1 MAPSKSTRL
10 SASSEKKEMIVSASP
25 QSRGSSRKASSTG
38 PKPLASPESVIS
50 ALKKNTLFY
59 FPLTHPPHFNKLF
72 PDQQVPSATGIDN
85 LDSSVLNTL
94 ILKQIS
100 KAKKF
105 LSSEHLNCPR
115 VPQEF
120 FNYTKSLIVS
130 SIVSSQGKAP
140 PKAKPSSTSVPP
152 ANKTKGPSPLT
163 TKSTLDLLKK
173 CDSPRFYFDEQPGFS
188 SLFPR
193 TSVPKHHYVS
203 GNVVIDKAE
212 FSPLLSSRLASAKKF
227 LSKNGTSV
235 PRLPS
240 SFVQYQIRLLSRS
253 VMQQRKDI
261 SDKRK
266 LTKKEKKQKAPP
278 TSVKIQ
284 SSDSKHVVFQPAS
297 VSVNPSSPPQSAQ
310 VAPVPLDD
318 SAPIGSS
325 AYWRKVRPLLEV
337 CLTYLKHFGD
347 QPLPSQYSQALIHSG
362 CLPLLFQNP
371 EPKYSDAVI
380 TYSYD
385 DQHHAFTLRS
395 PSHGPPSQLVASLN
409 VQNLSTS
416 LDYVR
421 AVTNLALTSS
431 LSDFS
436 SPYPNSL

>member
-1 MAPSKSTRL
+1 MAPNKSTRL

-25 QSRGSSRKASSTG
+25 QSRGSSGKASSSG

-50 ALKKNTLFY
+50 ALKRNPLFY

-72 PDQQVPSATGIDN
+72 PDQQVPPATGIDN

-94 ILKQIS
+94 ILKQIT
-100 KAKKF
+100 KAKKY

-120 FNYTKSLIVS
+120 FNYTKSLVVS

-163 TKSTLDLLKK
+163 TQLTLDLLKK
-173 CDSPRFYFDEQPGFS
+173 CDFPRFYFDEQPGFS

-227 LSKNGTSV
+227 LSKNGHSV

-240 SFVQYQIRLLSRS
+240 SFVQHQIRLLSRS

-266 LTKKEKKQKAPP
+266 LVKKEKKQKAPSIP
-278 TSVKIQ
+278 ALTQPSASTSI
-284 SSDSKHVVFQPAS
+284 VFQPAS
-297 VSVNPSSPPQSAQ
+297 VSVDPSTTPKPAQ
-310 VAPVPLDD
+310 VAPVPPDD
-318 SAPIGSS
+318 FAPIGSS

-337 CLTYLKHFGD
+337 CLTHLKHFGD
-347 QPLPSQYSQALIHSG
+347 KPLPSQYSQALINSM
-362 CLPLLFQNP
+362 CLPLLFENP
-371 EPKYSDAVI
+371 ESKYSDSI
-380 TYSYD
+380 ISYSYD
-385 DQHHAFTLRS
+385 DQRHVFTLSS
-395 PSHGPPSQLVASLN
+395 PSHGPP
-409 VQNLSTS
+409 T
-416 LDYVR
+416 
-421 AVTNLALTSS
+421 
-431 LSDFS
+431 
-436 SPYPNSL
+436 